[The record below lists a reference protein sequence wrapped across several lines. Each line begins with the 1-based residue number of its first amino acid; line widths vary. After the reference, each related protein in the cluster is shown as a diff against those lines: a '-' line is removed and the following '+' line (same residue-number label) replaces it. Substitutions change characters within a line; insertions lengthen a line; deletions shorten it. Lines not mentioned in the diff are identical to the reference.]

1 MATTVR
7 NLYRVGDRVKL
18 KLGAHDVVATVIED
32 RGFIGHGGE
41 QIVRVTTPVD
51 SSYHGEFEVSASL
64 ITPAQSRA
72 RAMRV

>member
-1 MATTVR
+1 
-7 NLYRVGDRVKL
+7 
-18 KLGAHDVVATVIED
+18 VIED

-72 RAMRV
+72 RVMRA